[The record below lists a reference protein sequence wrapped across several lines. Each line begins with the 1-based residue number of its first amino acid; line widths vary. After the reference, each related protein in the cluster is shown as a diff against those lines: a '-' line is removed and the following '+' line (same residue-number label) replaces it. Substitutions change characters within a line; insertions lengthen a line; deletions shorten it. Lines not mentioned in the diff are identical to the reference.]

1 MMSQDVFSEDFWDD
15 RYGADDRIWSGQPNP
30 QLVDRVTGMP
40 PGRALD
46 VGAGEGADAVW
57 LARRGWQVTAL
68 DVSQVALD
76 KAARHA
82 AEAGVADRITWQR
95 VDLSTWTG
103 EPSAYDLVSAQFMY
117 LDQPGLA
124 TLYRQLGAAVAP
136 GGTLLLVGHH
146 PVDERHGGH
155 DFPDVRW
162 TPEQAAGWLDP
173 ADWATIEVATVERQ
187 GHAGS
192 PHTGTVHDG
201 IVQAVKVAAK

>member
-1 MMSQDVFSEDFWDD
+1 MMSQDVFSEGFWDE
-15 RYGADDRIWSGQPNP
+15 RYGDDDRIWSGQPNA
-30 QLVDRVTGMP
+30 QLVDRVTAMA
-40 PGRALD
+40 PGRALE

-57 LARRGWQVTAL
+57 LARQGWEVTAF

-82 AEAGVADRITWQR
+82 VEADVADRITWER
-95 VDLSTWTG
+95 VDLSTWAG
-103 EPSAYDLVSAQFMY
+103 RPAAFDLVSAQFMY

-124 TLYRQLGAAVAP
+124 TLYRQLGEAVAP

-162 TPEQAAGWLDP
+162 TPEEAVTWLDP
-173 ADWATIEVATVERQ
+173 RDWSSIDLATVARL
-187 GHAGS
+187 GHPGS
-192 PHTGTVHDG
+192 SHEGIVHDG
-201 IVQAVKVAAK
+201 VVQAVRR